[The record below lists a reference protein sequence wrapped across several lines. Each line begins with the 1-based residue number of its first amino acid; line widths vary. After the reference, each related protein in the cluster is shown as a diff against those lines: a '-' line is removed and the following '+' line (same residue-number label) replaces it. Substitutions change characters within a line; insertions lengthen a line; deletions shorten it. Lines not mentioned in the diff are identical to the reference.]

1 MDFCYTYGA
10 AVSPAFAAGGTRCG
24 HRPLRRTQG
33 AGSADLHVAARR
45 IGYYGLPHQPA
56 GWFAMTSL
64 GSAVRIGGGTHGS
77 RPTEKFAKQASGRRL
92 CPARRWTPLFHKL
105 SFRGAQRRGN
115 PFSRASQM
123 GITDCHTS
131 DVGHWFAM
139 TIFWGCGARRFA
151 MTVFESTAGVVGAS
165 RTPPPTECGAGGR
178 GRTPP
183 LRGTWECGASGR
195 LLSAFCKKIKN
206 FSTMLLPFVQHR
218 RRDLPIYRINFG
230 KGELSL

>member
-1 MDFCYTYGA
+1 MGAEKIYTLFKYKVLDFCVDFCYTYGA

-56 GWFAMTSL
+56 GWFAMT
-64 GSAVRIGGGTHGS
+64 
-77 RPTEKFAKQASGRRL
+77 
-92 CPARRWTPLFHKL
+92 
-105 SFRGAQRRGN
+105 
-115 PFSRASQM
+115 
-123 GITDCHTS
+123 
-131 DVGHWFAM
+131 
-139 TIFWGCGARRFA
+139 IFWGCGAYRFA

-183 LRGTWECGASGR
+183 LRGTWGCGASER
-195 LLSAFCKKIKN
+195 LFSTFCKKIKK

-218 RRDLPIYRINFG
+218 RRDLPINRIYFG